1 MVEVHASTGS
11 VISSGRFSP
20 VESRI
25 GVRKPHVMATEARNS
40 DWCRMASATIEPY
53 DKIVIYCNA
62 IGTCRDVAAFE
73 KQMRRK
79 AHYVI
84 KPEHLWTNIAHLART
99 QSPELITAN
108 NYRILIDRVNLESDE
123 VDIRPRHEG
132 DLDRVLAH
140 LDGPTIDVGQG
151 GSLEPEVAE
160 LVLTNARFEGRVFD
174 TAGERLPA
182 EGLGISGHV
191 PLNVRLART
200 GDDRRPVEVQF
211 EVPARFFDGIEWS
224 V

>member
-1 MVEVHASTGS
+1 MQLTNSRLSSNKRLLMIAALLATSTAVEFDADA
-11 VISSGRFSP
+11 
-20 VESRI
+20 EE
-25 GVRKPHVMATEARNS
+25 GVRIRA
-40 DWCRMASATIEPY
+40 
-53 DKIVIYCNA
+53 
-62 IGTCRDVAAFE
+62 GFE
-73 KQMRRK
+73 
-79 AHYVI
+79 
-84 KPEHLWTNIAHLART
+84 RT

>member
-1 MVEVHASTGS
+1 MQLTIPKRISTNKRLLMMAALLAT
-11 VISSGRFSP
+11 SSAVDFDA
-20 VESRI
+20 EAEE
-25 GVRKPHVMATEARNS
+25 GVRIRA
-40 DWCRMASATIEPY
+40 
-53 DKIVIYCNA
+53 
-62 IGTCRDVAAFE
+62 GFE
-73 KQMRRK
+73 
-79 AHYVI
+79 
-84 KPEHLWTNIAHLART
+84 RT
-99 QSPELITAN
+99 HSSELVTAN

-140 LDGPTIDVGQG
+140 LDGPTIDVGEG
-151 GSLEPEVAE
+151 NNALETDVAE

-200 GDDRRPVEVQF
+200 GDVERPVEVSF
-211 EVPARFFDGIEWS
+211 EVPSRFFDGIEWS